1 MNCPLQPTKLV
12 KLKHIPNIFSSDN
25 NFYVK
30 VENTNPSG
38 SVKDIAVCSMLK
50 GYQEKGLLKEG
61 TKIIEATSGNTGIS
75 LAFFA
80 SHFHYEAIIVM
91 PSSMSNER
99 REMIRSYGA
108 TLVLVDGGMKQA
120 EDLAI
125 QMVKDTPNSV
135 LLDQFNNVDNIKGH
149 YEITGPE
156 ILSDLPD
163 IDVFVAGFGTGGTV
177 SGAGQYLKEHKKD
190 VKVIAVE
197 PFESPLLTK
206 GEFGKH
212 LIQGIGANFIPNNL
226 NRNVVD
232 EFVDVKGLRSIEMAK
247 LIRNMEG
254 LDVGYSSGA
263 AVLGAIEYANKHDLQ
278 GKNIVI
284 ILPDKGDRYSW

>member
-38 SVKDIAVCSMLK
+38 SVKDIAVYSMLK
-50 GYQEKGLLKEG
+50 GHQEKGLLKEG

-156 ILSDLPD
+156 ILSDLPNID
-163 IDVFVAGFGTGGTV
+163 IFVAGFGTGGTV
-177 SGAGQYLKEHKKD
+177 SGAGQYLKEHKQD

-263 AVLGAIEYANKHDLQ
+263 AVLGAIEYANKHDLHN
-278 GKNIVI
+278 KNIVI